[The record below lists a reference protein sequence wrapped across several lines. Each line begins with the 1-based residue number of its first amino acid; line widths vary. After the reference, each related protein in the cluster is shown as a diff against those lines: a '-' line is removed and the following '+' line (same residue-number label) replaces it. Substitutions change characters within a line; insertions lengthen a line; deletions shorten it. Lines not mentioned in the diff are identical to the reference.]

1 MEIFVNDAP
10 VSCEEGATVSE
21 VLAQEGITPVNIA
34 VAVNESVVPKSQW
47 EATKLT
53 AERAPAGH
61 QSRARRVI
69 HSVNKERQSKIWKSL
84 K

>member
-1 MEIFVNDAP
+1 MMEIFVNDAP

-53 AERAPAGH
+53 AGTRLL
-61 QSRARRVI
+61 VI
-69 HSVNKERQSKIWKSL
+69 KAVQGG
-84 K
+84 

>member
-1 MEIFVNDAP
+1 MMEIFVNDAP

-47 EATKLT
+47 KATKLT
-53 AERAPAGH
+53 AG
-61 QSRARRVI
+61 ARLLVI
-69 HSVNKERQSKIWKSL
+69 KAVQGG
-84 K
+84 

>member
-1 MEIFVNDAP
+1 MMEIFVNDAP

-21 VLAQEGITPVNIA
+21 VLAQDGITPVNIA

-53 AERAPAGH
+53 AG
-61 QSRARRVI
+61 ARLLVI
-69 HSVNKERQSKIWKSL
+69 KAVQGG
-84 K
+84 